1 MFKSLIKRLLPHSD
15 VKISNA
21 TSVKDTSIE
30 TSHNIDLNEY
40 FVDSLVSPE
49 QRYRDEFYDVLF
61 GEVQH
66 NKEQDELS
74 IQVAVKV
81 EQVLKKP
88 ALILDALPVLPASLS
103 KIVEHLGNDNFD
115 ANVVIE
121 LLKNEPMIAAKVIK
135 LANSSFYNRSN
146 KEVTDI
152 KSAFMQLGS
161 YGLSKGVID
170 GFLSQLVPQSD
181 VYFQHYGQLIWQHSL
196 ATGAIARELIN
207 HSHCSEQ
214 SQQAYLI
221 GLISNLGDIVIYQ
234 IMVEAFKYAHP
245 DCLPDSRLFRQIIS
259 RHSKR
264 ITYVIA
270 QNWRLPASILRPLEL
285 QTKLKSADKLALVC
299 GKYPVSCFIFEAR
312 IISKLQLRMDANLTE
327 FEALKTQA
335 LRLVHSEQAR
345 SYIQEMAVASVCEGS

>member
-15 VKISNA
+15 VKKSNSN
-21 TSVKDTSIE
+21 SVKFSSGKA
-30 TSHNIDLNEY
+30 SHNIDLNDY
-40 FVDSLVSPE
+40 FINSITSPE

-61 GEVQH
+61 GAVQP
-66 NKEQDELS
+66 NKEHDELS
-74 IQVAVKV
+74 IQLAMKV

-88 ALILDALPVLPASLS
+88 SLILDSLPVLPASLS
-103 KIVEHLGNDNFD
+103 QIVEHLGNDNFD
-115 ANVVIE
+115 ANVVID

-146 KEVTDI
+146 KDVTDI

-170 GFLSQLVPQSD
+170 GFLSQLVPQSNL
-181 VYFQHYGQLIWQHSL
+181 YFQHYGQQIWQHSL
-196 ATGAIARELIN
+196 ATGAVARELIN

-234 IMVEAFKYAHP
+234 LMVDAFKYAHP

-264 ITYVIA
+264 ITYAIA
-270 QNWRLPASILRPLEL
+270 QNWQLPASILRPLEL
-285 QTKLKSADKLALVC
+285 QTKLKSADKLALVS
-299 GKYPVSCFIFEAR
+299 GRYPVSCFIFEAR
-312 IISKLQLRMDANLTE
+312 IISKLQLRMEANPTE
-327 FEALKTQA
+327 FEALKEQA
-335 LRLVHSEQAR
+335 LRLVNSEQAR
-345 SYIQEMAVASVCEGS
+345 NYIQEMLVASVCEGS

>member
-1 MFKSLIKRLLPHSD
+1 MFKSLIKLLLPHSD
-15 VKISNA
+15 VKKSKS
-21 TSVKDTSIE
+21 TSVKISPSK
-30 TSHNIDLNEY
+30 TSHNIDFNDY
-40 FVDSLVSPE
+40 FIDSIISPE

-61 GEVQH
+61 GAVQP

-74 IQVAVKV
+74 IHVAIKV
-81 EQVLKKP
+81 EQILKKP
-88 ALILDALPVLPASLS
+88 ALILDSLPVLPASLS

-170 GFLSQLVPQSD
+170 GFLSQLVPQSNL
-181 VYFQHYGQLIWQHSL
+181 YFQHYGQQIWQHSL
-196 ATGAIARELIN
+196 ATGAVARELIN

-234 IMVEAFKYAHP
+234 LMVEAFKYAHP

-259 RHSKR
+259 CHSKY
-264 ITYVIA
+264 ITYAIA
-270 QNWRLPASILRPLEL
+270 QNWQLPASILRPLEL

-312 IISKLQLRMDANLTE
+312 IISKLQLRMEANSTE
-327 FEALKTQA
+327 LEELKAQA
-335 LRLVHSEQAR
+335 LQLVNSEQAR
-345 SYIQEMAVASVCEGS
+345 SYIQEIGVASVCEGS